1 MDPAASWG
9 FIGTIA
15 GAFVGALAS
24 IGTTWLNNKN
34 ASTLESDKFKAQ
46 KIESARAFQRETSIA
61 LQDAIHHL
69 AGLAAKD
76 QATLIKS
83 FVAKRDGKPVPEL
96 ETEEQ
101 KEDLKAAFRSV
112 SILRER
118 IANDAI
124 RDLVNRFTKLSAQS
138 HLHDTIASIK
148 DYQIEW
154 ALNMNM
160 LILELG
166 SYHRSLFDE
175 FPDNYKKVM

>member
-15 GAFVGALAS
+15 GAFVGAMAS

-46 KIESARAFQRETSIA
+46 KVELARAFQRETSLA

-69 AGLAAKD
+69 ARHSSKS
-76 QATLIKS
+76 QSTLIKAL
-83 FVAKRDGKPVPEL
+83 VAAHQGKSAPEP
-96 ETEEQ
+96 ESEEQ
-101 KEDLKAAFRSV
+101 EDELREAFMAV
-112 SILRER
+112 SILQER

-124 RDLVNRFTKLSAQS
+124 RDLVNRFTTLSAHS
-138 HLHDTIASIK
+138 HTIDTVASIQE
-148 DYQIEW
+148 YRREW

-166 SYHRSLFDE
+166 RYHRSLFDE
-175 FPDNYKKVM
+175 FPDNYKKVR